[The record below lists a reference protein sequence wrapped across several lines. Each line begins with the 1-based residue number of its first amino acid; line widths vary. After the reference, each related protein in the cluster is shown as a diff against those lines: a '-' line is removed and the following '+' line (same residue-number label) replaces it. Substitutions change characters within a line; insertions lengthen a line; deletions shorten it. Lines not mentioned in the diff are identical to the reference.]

1 MSGTRPPGRACRFR
15 AVLTGGGGDDSE
27 AVYRGRMLSTGQ
39 YAAFA
44 DALAARSVALRTS
57 PAQHRRAHELPG

>member
-1 MSGTRPPGRACRFR
+1 
-15 AVLTGGGGDDSE
+15 
-27 AVYRGRMLSTGQ
+27 MLSTGQ